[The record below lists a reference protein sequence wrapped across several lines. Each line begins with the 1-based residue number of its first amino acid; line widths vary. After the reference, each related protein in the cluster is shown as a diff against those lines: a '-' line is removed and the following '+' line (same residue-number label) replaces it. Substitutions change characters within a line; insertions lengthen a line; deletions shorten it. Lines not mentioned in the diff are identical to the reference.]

1 MIQQIISHT
10 PVYVWALLAFLVYR
24 GVMAARDREVSLAK
38 LFIIP
43 VVMLAISLTGM
54 NGHGLLGAGVWG
66 VWFAG
71 MLAAVLATWAAGG
84 EIVVNRAAGTIAQRG
99 SWTPLLLMI
108 AIFVTKYTVAV
119 LSAMHPEMQRQLLF
133 VVAVNGLFGVFNGV
147 FIGRLLRCVVAYVR
161 QPAAALVQGR
171 A

>member
-24 GVMAARDREVSLAK
+24 GVLAAKDREVSLGK

-43 VVMLAISLTGM
+43 VVMLVLSLTGM

-66 VWFAG
+66 VWLAG
-71 MLAAVLATWAAGG
+71 MLAAVLVTWAAGDG
-84 EIVVNRAAGTIAQRG
+84 GIAVNREAGTVALRG
-99 SWTPLLLMI
+99 SWTPLALMI

-119 LSAMHPEMQRQLLF
+119 VSAMHPEIQRQLLF

-147 FIGRLLRCVVAYVR
+147 FIGRLLRCVAAYVR
-161 QPAAALVQGR
+161 QPAAAL

>member
-10 PVYVWALLAFLVYR
+10 PTYVWALLAFLVYR
-24 GVMAARDREVSLAK
+24 GVVAAKDREVPLVK

-43 VVMLAISLTGM
+43 VVMLVISLVGI

-66 VWFAG
+66 VWLTG
-71 MLAAVLATWAAGG
+71 MLAGVVIVWTTDKGG
-84 EIVVNRAAGTIAQRG
+84 IVVNRAAGTVLQRG
-99 SWTPLLLMI
+99 SWAPLVLMV

-119 LSAMHPEMQRQLLF
+119 MSAMHPELQHQMLF
-133 VVAVNGLFGVFNGV
+133 VVAVSGLFGVFNGA
-147 FIGRLLRCVVAYVR
+147 FIGRLLACVAAYLR
-161 QPAAALVQGR
+161 QPAAAL